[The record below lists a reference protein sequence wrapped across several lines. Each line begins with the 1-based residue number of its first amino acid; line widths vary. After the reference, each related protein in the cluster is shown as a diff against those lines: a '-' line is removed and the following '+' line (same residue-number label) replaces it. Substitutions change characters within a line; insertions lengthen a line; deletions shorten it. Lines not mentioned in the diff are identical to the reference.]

1 MEQVKDHKRKERNLR
16 YLMRKKGYQIS
27 REDRVAVMPADGSKR
42 SHLQEIRLQNLGY
55 SIQYNM
61 FNL

>member
-1 MEQVKDHKRKERNLR
+1 MERANDHKRKERNLR
-16 YLMRKKGYQIS
+16 YQMRKKGYQI
-27 REDRVAVMPADGSKR
+27 DRDVKVAIMPADNCKR
-42 SHLQEIRLQNLGY
+42 SHLQEIRLQNMGY